1 LLGNKKGWYVVEG
14 AIIANR
20 FRLDEALGQ
29 GGMGTVFRGVDLTSG
44 TDVAVKWLKLGLI
57 DQSPQMV
64 ERFRREGE
72 VLRALNHPNII
83 HVVEAVEYNDQ
94 HYLIMEYA
102 PGGSVRDLIAE
113 GGPLD
118 LARALEIAIPVADA
132 LHSAHELAVI
142 HRDVKPPNILLAVDG
157 SPRLTDFG
165 LARIDYLSRV
175 TEAGQLVGTYSYL
188 SPEAINAEEVDVRA
202 DVWSFGVTL
211 FEMLAGENPF
221 QRKTPTQSLVAVVT
235 EPVPD
240 LAAVRPDLPPSLVSL
255 IHGMLVKQRGERIAS
270 IQEVRAALQ
279 SLLD

>member
-1 LLGNKKGWYVVEG
+1 LPTVTGSMKCWD
-14 AIIANR
+14 R
-20 FRLDEALGQ
+20 EAWERS
-29 GGMGTVFRGVDLTSG
+29 FAASISKAR

-83 HVVEAVEYNDQ
+83 HVVGAIEYDDQ
-94 HYLIMEYA
+94 HFLIMEYA
-102 PGGSVRDLIAE
+102 PGGSVRDLIE
-113 GGPLD
+113 REGPLV
-118 LARALEIAIPVADA
+118 LERALEIAIPVADA

-240 LAAVRPDLPPSLVSL
+240 LAAARPDLPPSLVSL

-279 SLLD
+279 SLVDG

>member
-1 LLGNKKGWYVVEG
+1 VEG
-14 AIIANR
+14 TIIANR
-20 FRLDEALGQ
+20 YRLDEVLGQ
-29 GGMGTVFRGVDLTSG
+29 GGMGTVFRGVDLQSG
-44 TDVAVKWLKLGLI
+44 ADVAVKWLKMGLV
-57 DQSPQMV
+57 DQSPQLV

-83 HVVEAVEYNDQ
+83 HVVDAIEHSDQ
-94 HYLIMEYA
+94 QYLIMEYA
-102 PGGSVRDLIAE
+102 PGGSVRDLIE
-113 GGPLD
+113 QSGPLG
-118 LARALEIAIPVADA
+118 LERALEIAIPVADA
-132 LHSAHELAVI
+132 LHSAHQLSVI
-142 HRDVKPPNILLAVDG
+142 HRDIKPPNILLVADG

-202 DVWSFGVTL
+202 DVWSFGVML

-240 LAAVRPDLPPSLVSL
+240 LAAARPDLPPSLVRL
-255 IHGMLVKQRGERIAS
+255 IYGMLVKQRDERVAS
-270 IQEVRAALQ
+270 IQEVHTALQ
-279 SLLD
+279 SLAG